1 MHGTHVQRRADRV
14 DNEEHGNAT
23 HQLLN
28 IVVENATGIPA
39 RLKFAIKRFP
49 VQVIIFYV

>member
-1 MHGTHVQRRADRV
+1 MHGTHVQRHADRE
-14 DNEEHGNAT
+14 DNKEHGNAT

-28 IVVENATGIPA
+28 MVVENATGIPA
-39 RLKFAIKRFP
+39 RLKFAIKRSP